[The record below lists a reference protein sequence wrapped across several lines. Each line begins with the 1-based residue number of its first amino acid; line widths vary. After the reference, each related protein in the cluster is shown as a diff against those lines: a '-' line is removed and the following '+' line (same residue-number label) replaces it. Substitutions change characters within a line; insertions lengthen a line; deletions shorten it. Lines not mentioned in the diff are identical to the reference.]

1 MVLASGIPQLRRFCH
16 KITAGAQLLEAKHFL
31 QSTLCSLLSSVE
43 IWASSSP
50 PHPQVEDREQDK
62 SIHDF
67 LQEMKEEVRVIVH
80 LSLHQAN

>member
-1 MVLASGIPQLRRFCH
+1 
-16 KITAGAQLLEAKHFL
+16 
-31 QSTLCSLLSSVE
+31 LSSVE

-67 LQEMKEEVRVIVH
+67 LQEMKEEVRIIFFICRYIRLTNKGV
-80 LSLHQAN
+80 